1 MRKIK
6 IYFSTSIYLLIV
18 TQILFSQSL
27 DLKKV
32 IQDIERGET
41 EKARIILV
49 SLEKDN
55 PNSSEVKY
63 LKALL
68 NEDGSEAA
76 RLYKEIVFS
85 SNESNLKDDAL
96 FKLYQYHYSRG
107 EFSESDKYARML
119 RESFPESDYVNYLQ
133 RKNLSQSRV
142 QVQENLQQ
150 KFLSDTSQ
158 TSEQSIQDFQ
168 SKSSASG
175 FSIQVGAFSTYSNAI
190 RFASQ
195 FQNYTTKI
203 SERESSGKRLFIV
216 LVGNYSTE
224 SEARNVLQVLKNQY
238 NVDGIIVTTQ

>member
-1 MRKIK
+1 MQKIK
-6 IYFSTSIYLLIV
+6 IYFSIAIYFLIFEK
-18 TQILFSQSL
+18 TLFSQSI

-68 NEDGSEAA
+68 HEDGNEAA
-76 RLYKEIVFS
+76 RLYKEIVYS
-85 SNESNLKDDAL
+85 SDYSELKDDAL

-107 EFSESDKYARML
+107 QFSESDKYARML
-119 RESFPESDYVNYLQ
+119 RESFPESEYVNYLQ
-133 RKNLSQSRV
+133 RKNLSQSRIPV
-142 QVQENLQQ
+142 EQSFQQ
-150 KFLSDTSQ
+150 KFLNDTSQ
-158 TSEQSIQDFQ
+158 TSEQSFQ
-168 SKSSASG
+168 NLQSQSFTSG

-195 FQNYTTKI
+195 FQNYSTKI
-203 SERESSGKRLFIV
+203 SEKESGGKRLFVV

-224 SEARNVLQVLKNQY
+224 SEARNILQLLKNQY
-238 NVDGIIVTTQ
+238 KVDGIIVSAQ

>member
-1 MRKIK
+1 MRKIN
-6 IYFSTSIYLLIV
+6 FYLLLFIHLFFSV
-18 TQILFSQSL
+18 KIIFSQSL
-27 DLKKV
+27 DLKRV
-32 IQDIERGET
+32 IQDIEKGEI
-41 EKARIILV
+41 EKARVILI

-68 NEDGSEAA
+68 NEDGTEAA

-85 SNESNLKDDAL
+85 SDESELKDDAL

-119 RESFPESDYVNYLQ
+119 REAFPESEYINYLQ

-142 QVQENLQQ
+142 QVQQNFER
-150 KFLSDTSQ
+150 KFLTDTSQ
-158 TSEQSIQDFQ
+158 VSEQSVQNLQ
-168 SKSSASG
+168 TQNSASG

-195 FQNYTTKI
+195 FQNYSTKI
-203 SERESSGKRLFIV
+203 SEKESGGRKIFVV
-216 LVGNYSTE
+216 LLGNFKTG
-224 SEARNVLQVLKNQY
+224 SEARDAMQVLKNQY
-238 NVDGIIVTTQ
+238 KVDGIIVAAQ